1 MGVLQQYNNSN
12 INSDARSGL
21 NLAQGVFEAV
31 VMDNVDPLLQGRLA
45 VHIPELGGDIN
56 DPTSWRIVRYASPF
70 YGITPY
76 RDSILGVNSTPA
88 PNDGGGT
95 SMGGFGSVSQVTNR
109 INADSLASAQGQGAG
124 GGDVITSYGMW
135 AVPPDLGVTVLVMF
149 AGGELNRGFWF
160 ACVPTLA
167 HGMVPAIGAP
177 DGKTPMAEFNPVDP
191 QVPLADDLASIERQ
205 PYQPLV
211 DSLTAQGLQEDPARG
226 PITSSS
232 FREAPSNVFGISSK
246 AGHTFVMDDGS
257 QEGTNKL
264 IRLRTAGGNQI
275 TMNDDTGFV
284 YIINAQ
290 GTGWVEVGASGQIDV
305 FGAAGINLATNGD
318 INMHADK
325 NVKIHA
331 GECLQLVGMKAS
343 KIMGGEEMQIHG
355 KKTMIEGVDSLHIHS
370 CTEIIITSFQDIHV
384 KAFNYMCQKAKCF
397 LFNSC
402 QAKEAEQV
410 PPEQPQ
416 DVSGYKTTVVR
427 APSHEPY
434 KEHDAGSQGAA
445 PAGVQPDGT
454 GRPGGQSAPGSG
466 VVQGPGPGGTYT
478 GGNAG
483 VSGWW
488 TAERQSYA
496 ASYLMKNA
504 GLSQAGAAGLVSRW
518 TLEAPGGPTSVNP
531 YGGASGIAQW
541 LGSRKTAA
549 ATSGDFDQ
557 QLAYAAQELNGSE
570 KRAGDLLRS
579 ATDADSAARGATAYE
594 RAEYYDSST
603 NTDVL
608 TKQTADRY
616 NTVLDNVKGNDSKS
630 STTATTPGTS
640 VNDSTS
646 KPTTTNTTKAGSNGP
661 YDNGGGS
668 GGTFTRNVNTSNNFN
683 QGFTKTTSG
692 AYVAKNPAPV
702 RIQNAVKTTSGNTT
716 TYTTTTYNPATTQT
730 SSNNSGITVK
740 PSTITVSQTSVTSTP
755 KVVGYSAGAPVMGQ
769 PEVTSTTTT
778 RTIDPSSPE
787 ANQYLGRGGAAPIGN
802 DPALANVDTAQAN
815 PDQAS
820 GPNAANDAA
829 PADQAATPAQEASQ
843 ALDQTAGQ
851 GASSDIPAAPGGGQT
866 GCFATGNNCERPAD
880 ETGGQSGAG
889 DPNANAAQT
898 NYAADDPEGKAAAE
912 EYLGR
917 PMSDEEYN
925 ALVAATAAEAGTNQT
940 EQAYVSG
947 TILNRA
953 RQSGLTVNQVLAQPN
968 QFEAVTG
975 PGGNANF
982 VNGPSASRATSINGS
997 MKNILPSVPKN
1008 NYYFDAANP
1017 AAYRYGSMPTNR
1029 GGVAPVRI
1037 GASRFY
1043 PGAKWN

>member
-1 MGVLQQYNNSN
+1 MAISQKYNSN
-12 INSDARSGL
+12 AINSDSRTGI

-31 VMDNVDPLLQGRLA
+31 VMDNIDPLLQGRLA
-45 VHIPELGGDIN
+45 VYIPELGGEIN
-56 DPTSWRIVRYASPF
+56 DPGSWRIVRYASPF

-76 RDSILGVNSTPA
+76 RDSVLGTQSAPA
-88 PNDGGGT
+88 PDTTEASGGVGT
-95 SMGGFGSVSQVTNR
+95 SMGGFGLVAQVGSR
-109 INADSLASAQGQGAG
+109 LNADALASAQGQGAG

-177 DGKTPMAEFNPVDP
+177 DGKTPMAEFNPIDP
-191 QVPLADDLASIERQ
+191 NVVVTDDLSSFERQ

-246 AGHTFVMDDGS
+246 GGHTFVMDDGS
-257 QEGTNKL
+257 QDGTNKL
-264 IRLRTAGGNQI
+264 IRFRTAGGNQI

-290 GTGWVEVGASGQIDV
+290 GTGWIELGASGQIDV

-331 GECLQLVGMKAS
+331 GECLQLVGMKAT
-343 KIMGGEEMQIHG
+343 KIMGGEEMQMHG
-355 KKTMIEGVDSLHIHS
+355 RKTMIEGVDSLHIHS
-370 CTEIIITSFQDIHV
+370 CTEIMITSFQDIHV

-402 QAKEAEQV
+402 TAKEAEQV
-410 PPEQPQ
+410 PPEQPE
-416 DVSGYKTTVVR
+416 DLSGYKTTVLR

-434 KEHDAGSQGAA
+434 KEHDGAGQG
-445 PAGVQPDGT
+445 PAGAGAGGVQPDGT
-454 GRPGGQSAPGSG
+454 GRPGGQSSPGSG
-466 VVQGPGPGGTYT
+466 VVVGGNTPYS

-488 TAERQSYA
+488 TADRQAYA
-496 ASYLMKNA
+496 ADYLTKNA

-531 YGGASGIAQW
+531 NGGASGIAQW
-541 LGSRKTAA
+541 LGSRKTSA

-557 QLAYAAQELNGSE
+557 QLSYAAQELNGSE

-594 RAEYYDSST
+594 RAEYYNPST

-616 NTVLDNVKGNDSKS
+616 NTVYENTTKGKSPTDSTS
-630 STTATTPGTS
+630 TTPGTS
-640 VNDSTS
+640 VSSSTS
-646 KPTTTNTTKAGSNGP
+646 KSTAVNTTNPSGSNGP
-661 YDNGGGS
+661 YDNGGGA
-668 GGTFTRNVNTSNNFN
+668 GKTFTQNVNTTNNFK
-683 QGFTKTTSG
+683 QGFTQTSSG
-692 AYVAKNPAPV
+692 SYVTKSATPV
-702 RIQNAVKTTSGNTT
+702 KLQNAVKTTSGNTT
-716 TYTTTTYNPATTQT
+716 TYTTATYNPSTSTTNGYSAGAPTT
-730 SSNNSGITVK
+730 SVK
-740 PSTITVSQTSVTSTP
+740 PSTITVNQTKLTSTA
-755 KVVGYSAGAPVMGQ
+755 SAGFTGKPDVS
-769 PEVTSTTTT
+769 STTTSK
-778 RTIDPSSPE
+778 TIDTSSPE
-787 ANQYLGRGGAAPIGN
+787 ANQYLGRGGAQPVGA
-802 DPALANVDTAQAN
+802 DPALANVDTGQAN
-815 PDQAS
+815 PDQAT
-820 GPNAANDAA
+820 GPNAAN
-829 PADQAATPAQEASQ
+829 ATPAQEASD
-843 ALDQTAGQ
+843 ALSQTGGQ
-851 GASSDIPAAPGGGQT
+851 GTSSDLPAAPGGGQT
-866 GCFATGNNCERPAD
+866 GCFATGDNCARPAD
-880 ETGGQSGAG
+880 ETGGNTAGSG

-898 NYAADDPEGKAAAE
+898 NYAANDPEGKAAAE

-917 PMSDEEYN
+917 PMSDSEYS
-925 ALVAATAAEAGTNQT
+925 ALVAATNAEAGTNQT

-947 TILNRA
+947 TILNRVRA
-953 RQSGLTVNQVLAQPN
+953 RGEGATVQSVLGERG
-968 QFEAVTG
+968 QFESVTG
-975 PGGNANF
+975 PGGNSNY
-982 VNGPSASRATSINGS
+982 VNGPNSTRAASINGS

-1017 AAYRYGSMPTNR
+1017 AAYKYGSMPTNR
-1029 GGVAPVRI
+1029 GGVAPIRI